1 MTTTELYA
9 LAEKYDAKAEKAY
22 RNYQETGTA
31 RYDRE
36 YRNYEDLAMALRMAA
51 SANDDHTQLISIRC
65 DVAALAARAQD
76 LLAGELLNVAYCDAR
91 VKALLVD
98 VAAVA
103 SAYHLIRR
111 QREP

>member
-1 MTTTELYA
+1 MNQADLERMA
-9 LAEKYDAKAEKAY
+9 DRFQAKADKAY

-51 SANDDHTQLISIRC
+51 SANDDHAQLISIRS
-65 DVAALAARAQD
+65 DVAALGARAQD

-111 QREP
+111 R

>member
-1 MTTTELYA
+1 MTTAELYA
-9 LAEKYDAKAEKAY
+9 LAEKYDAKAEKAF

-51 SANDDHTQLISIRC
+51 SANDDHAQLISIRC
-65 DVAALAARAQD
+65 DVAVLGAKAED
-76 LLAGELLNVAYCDAR
+76 LLAGDLSDAYRDGRVRALLN
-91 VKALLVD
+91 D

>member
-65 DVAALAARAQD
+65 DVAILGAKAED
-76 LLAGELLNVAYCDAR
+76 LLAGDLSGAYRDGRVRALLN
-91 VKALLVD
+91 D

>member
-1 MTTTELYA
+1 MNQADLERMA
-9 LAEKYDAKAEKAY
+9 DRFQAKADKAY

-51 SANDDHTQLISIRC
+51 SANDDHAQLISLRC
-65 DVAALAARAQD
+65 DVAALGARAQD

-111 QREP
+111 R